1 MVFMFS
7 KIMGLWGIFWFL
19 VFLGKSCG
27 QEQRYV
33 ISVPKVFQVG
43 VSDIIAVQA
52 YGHTEAFDAT
62 VSVKSYPDQRFTY
75 SSDSVN
81 LSPEN
86 QFQNSTVL
94 TVQLKQLSEGQSSV
108 SYVYV
113 EVVSKHFSI
122 SEKTP
127 ITYDNGSLFIHTDKP
142 VYTPQQSASRTLGQN
157 KSLCFKICLISYILS
172 SHRKC
177 IKTRVF
183 AFFSKDPEGSDVDIV
198 QGNNHTGIVSFDDFK
213 IPSNPKYGM
222 WTIKAKYKED
232 ASTTGTTIF
241 EIKEHDETY
250 KVKEILNPAG
260 SLKDKIEEE
269 AAKYKHPVLKKCC
282 YDGAHRNDHET
293 CEQRVA
299 RITKGPLCVR
309 AFNECCTI
317 AYQIRANN
325 TYKHITV
332 MKHPRYDHTDLQ
344 FQHLE
349 AEAGGSLLRS
359 FGDFNFLP

>member
-142 VYTPQQSASRTLGQN
+142 VYTPQQSGRV
-157 KSLCFKICLISYILS
+157 YD
-172 SHRKC
+172 
-177 IKTRVF
+177 TRVF

-332 MKHPRYDHTDLQ
+332 MKH
-344 FQHLE
+344 
-349 AEAGGSLLRS
+349 
-359 FGDFNFLP
+359 